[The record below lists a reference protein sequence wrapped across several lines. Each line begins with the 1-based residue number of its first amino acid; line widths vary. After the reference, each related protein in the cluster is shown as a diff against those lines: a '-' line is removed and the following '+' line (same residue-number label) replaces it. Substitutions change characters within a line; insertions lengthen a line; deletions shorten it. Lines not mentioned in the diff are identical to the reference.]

1 MTTPG
6 TGTWRFY
13 DVDADANFYP
23 TLDSISIVNQQP
35 CQLAVFTGTIKGTTN
50 PLAKEHEVIAYYTPT
65 GGSEGKMFGGDISVY
80 TLAHVEPGGDI
91 PVYSFSARDY
101 TARLDDTIITDG
113 LRPAETLN
121 SRLAWLVAYT
131 PMFEVTDGTS
141 SITADL
147 AAYDYT
153 SLSKREAL
161 QHMAGLVGAVFYV
174 NFDKALKFYSADATI
189 AADFGLAT
197 PASPPTSYEY
207 RNFTLD
213 EDTTDR
219 ADDIFVEGT
228 DISTWRPSDT
238 PSGGKQRALVDTN
251 IADLGTAQQA
261 GDIELARIGTA
272 QISGALEMFQPG
284 LESGQTVH
292 IVNPTHSL
300 DDDYIISSTSISCIS
315 TNDEALT
322 IIGVQFA
329 DRLLCRPQPD
339 FSRDNSATDGNGGGD
354 TGTCGRATA
363 LLTDGVDADLWLESG
378 GGEQIFVGDGD
389 KVAKYKLDLGTK
401 IWEVSETGSVPYG
414 SHQPGTYVPINFGD
428 KAYRRDNGVERWS
441 LDISAIAAQV
451 QDRKKFWV
459 TSGAGGSVLPE
470 LGYGDFSVDFGPVA
484 SPVIVWRGY
493 VTSVPGSGY
502 PLDVTVTGG
511 GRHQVYCG
519 ATTNFPYNGVGY
531 GMIMVT
537 DASWTDSGTPPTEAD
552 VAALWDPATSFALPY
567 MFVGGS
573 DSWPFGAHDVA
584 TGSGYPK
591 WADVTHQA
599 PPTFTS
605 FTSGQWIVLYVAA
618 ERINYAGAGHPG
630 AIGTTGARFDFT
642 VAGTLGLM
650 SESHGTT
657 PVLQVRDSIDGSL
670 DDSATLASS
679 GLELRRSWSGQFV
692 MCRQGTDTIE
702 RYDRTP
708 ALSDTVTITDFFPA
722 DDWAVDD
729 AYNLYQLSSN
739 VLTKFDSGGTQV
751 WQKDLNSL
759 YGYRFP
765 SRVSAG
771 NGNQIIVDEFIFVAG
786 YTGSSDWTSDG
797 EACLLILAKN
807 DGTLKVQR
815 AYGGAG
821 GSDVSQAEAVHHHA
835 DGCLYLAGAA
845 NGTLFEDQTI
855 SGLSGWL
862 LRDVSTMT
870 DVTGE
875 TPVSTVEAINDL
887 TDARH
892 GLEPTALTARC

>member
-441 LDISAIAAQV
+441 LAISAIAAQV

-459 TSGAGGSVLPE
+459 TSGTGGSALPE

-493 VTSVPGSGY
+493 VTSVPSSGY

-519 ATTNFPYNGVGY
+519 ATTNFPYNGVSY
-531 GMIMVT
+531 GMIMIT

-552 VAALWDPATSFALPY
+552 VAALWDPATDPHLVGPTALDGDGGEDGGKHSQQAGTAVDADDVETTLAGEPALEE
-567 MFVGGS
+567 VGEETL
-573 DSWPFGAHDVA
+573 PFDGALA
-584 TGSGYPK
+584 RC
-591 WADVTHQA
+591 QA
-599 PPTFTS
+599 EVDHLFLAVGTD
-605 FTSGQWIVLYVAA
+605 A
-618 ERINYAGAGHPG
+618 EGDQNRSPDGAGAGLAGEHDAVEHQGRILVLERPPVEGGDRLIEGLGHRADGRGADLASEQGKQRLADLPGGQAEHEAGEDDVVDLGLAAGIGADHPG
-630 AIGTTGARFDFT
+630 RAEAAGARHTKLDVAEHGQEMALVVAIAPVGGLLAVELIEIAVDRRRHLGLDQPRHRPTAKLT
-642 VAGTLGLM
+642 VAFAPLQSVGTHRLH
-650 SESHGTT
+650 E
-657 PVLQVRDSIDGSL
+657 
-670 DDSATLASS
+670 
-679 GLELRRSWSGQFV
+679 LE
-692 MCRQGTDTIE
+692 
-702 RYDRTP
+702 
-708 ALSDTVTITDFFPA
+708 
-722 DDWAVDD
+722 
-729 AYNLYQLSSN
+729 
-739 VLTKFDSGGTQV
+739 
-751 WQKDLNSL
+751 
-759 YGYRFP
+759 
-765 SRVSAG
+765 
-771 NGNQIIVDEFIFVAG
+771 
-786 YTGSSDWTSDG
+786 
-797 EACLLILAKN
+797 
-807 DGTLKVQR
+807 
-815 AYGGAG
+815 
-821 GSDVSQAEAVHHHA
+821 
-835 DGCLYLAGAA
+835 
-845 NGTLFEDQTI
+845 
-855 SGLSGWL
+855 
-862 LRDVSTMT
+862 
-870 DVTGE
+870 
-875 TPVSTVEAINDL
+875 
-887 TDARH
+887 RH
-892 GLEPTALTARC
+892 R